1 MNETRRVLV
10 VPATEKGRGGGHV
23 ARSATLVRELR
34 ALGVEAFLYAVGYR
48 ATAEIL
54 GAAGGLDSSM
64 VYVGDPEAVSWTFL
78 VLDRFRTPASEVRR
92 WAALGPLVGIDE
104 GGSSRASFDYLLDLL
119 PPLPSVCSANLL
131 DPGLLPLPARR
142 RHSFIDPS
150 RSTPLR
156 ILVTFGAE
164 DPAGLTLGAVRSLC
178 AVRDVTVEALLGP
191 LSAAESAAAGKS
203 AGEAQMV
210 AAGARVLRSVPNLKE
225 RLADYGLIVTSY
237 GLTAF
242 EAARARVPVLLVSPT
257 PYHERLSRIRGFVS
271 AGVGRSAAAKVGG
284 ILTMKSADGKGDRE
298 GRPASGLAFISER
311 TVAAAP
317 REPTNSGN
325 ESAAALLS
333 RFNFPGGGRC
343 PLCGERIAAFQGK
356 GGGVLARFTDRTYRR
371 CPACGILHM
380 VRPDRPPIVY
390 AHDYFF
396 DDYKKQ
402 YGRTYLEDFPQLE
415 RAGALRVGRI
425 AELLHRGRKGRIDI
439 PTEGEAENAGPKPRV
454 LDIGCAYGPFL
465 AAARSAGFG
474 VFGVDPAED
483 AVRFVRDELG
493 IPASV
498 GSFPGFDPVAA
509 TGGELFDVVS
519 LWYVIEHF
527 LDLGAALEAASA
539 ALKVGGVLAF
549 STPSGSGISARAR
562 FADFL
567 EKSPADHWTI
577 WEPGKTARFLERFGF
592 SLEKIIFTGHHPE
605 RFPGLA
611 RSRSDGL
618 PRRLAAA
625 ASRAFGLGDTFEAYA
640 VKK

>member
-1 MNETRRVLV
+1 
-10 VPATEKGRGGGHV
+10 
-23 ARSATLVRELR
+23 
-34 ALGVEAFLYAVGYR
+34 
-48 ATAEIL
+48 
-54 GAAGGLDSSM
+54 
-64 VYVGDPEAVSWTFL
+64 
-78 VLDRFRTPASEVRR
+78 
-92 WAALGPLVGIDE
+92 
-104 GGSSRASFDYLLDLL
+104 
-119 PPLPSVCSANLL
+119 
-131 DPGLLPLPARR
+131 
-142 RHSFIDPS
+142 
-150 RSTPLR
+150 
-156 ILVTFGAE
+156 
-164 DPAGLTLGAVRSLC
+164 
-178 AVRDVTVEALLGP
+178 
-191 LSAAESAAAGKS
+191 
-203 AGEAQMV
+203 MV
-210 AAGARVLRSVPNLKE
+210 AAGASVLRSVPNLKE
-225 RLADYGLIVTSY
+225 RLADYDLIVTSY

-257 PYHERLSRIRGFVS
+257 PYHERLSRARGFVS
-271 AGVGRSAAAKVGG
+271 AGVGRSAAAKVGLL
-284 ILTMKSADGKGDRE
+284 LTMKRGNGNGDTE
-298 GRPASGLAFISER
+298 GRPESGLAFIAER
-311 TVAAAP
+311 TAAAAP
-317 REPTNSGN
+317 REPTNAGS

-333 RFNFPGGGRC
+333 RFSFPGGGRC
-343 PLCGERIAAFQGK
+343 PLCGERIAVFQGR
-356 GGGVLARFTDRTYRR
+356 GGSALERFIDRTYRR
-371 CPACGILHM
+371 CPSCGILHM

-425 AELLHRGRKGRIDI
+425 AELLDRGRKGRGGI
-439 PTEGEAENAGPKPRV
+439 PTEAGAEESGRRPHV

-465 AAARSAGFG
+465 AAARSAGFD
-474 VFGVDPAED
+474 VFGLDPAED

-509 TGGELFDVVS
+509 AGGELFDAVS

-527 LDLGAALEAASA
+527 LDLGAALKAASS
-539 ALKVGGVLAF
+539 ALRVGGVLAF
-549 STPSGSGISARAR
+549 STPSGSGISSRAR
-562 FADFL
+562 FSNFL

-577 WEPGKTARFLERFGF
+577 WEPGRTAQFLERFGF

-605 RFPGLA
+605 RFPGLS